1 MKQGRLKMQEKA
13 AAVPPGFEPP
23 VQRGWLGRKLNDW
36 GLTGEWLV
44 SAAMIYIGFIL
55 FVAIFGFLFQP
66 YPHTQQD
73 LFSQLQ
79 PPVFMDGG
87 SWDFILGTD
96 DLGRDVLS
104 RLIKGLQLSVLIG
117 VIGTAIGA
125 VLGSFLGFVAAHFR
139 GWVEEVLMML
149 VDVQVSLPFIIFAL
163 AILAFVGNSLTILI
177 IVVGID
183 GWERYARLSR
193 SMVLSANQ
201 QDYVLAVRS
210 LGLGNFQVYKRHVLP
225 NIMGT
230 LVVQAT
236 INLPGVILL
245 ESTLSFLG
253 LGVQPPLTSLGQIL
267 GVGRD
272 YLILAPWIAV
282 APGMV
287 IFFLTLSIAIVG
299 DWLRDRL
306 DPTLS

>member
-1 MKQGRLKMQEKA
+1 MSLGQTNPETSDSA
-13 AAVPPGFEPP
+13 AAL
-23 VQRGWLGRKLNDW
+23 QRPSLMKRL

-44 SAAMIYIGFIL
+44 TAAMIYLGFIL
-55 FVAIFGFLFQP
+55 FVAVFGFLFQP
-66 YPHTQQD
+66 YPHTQTD
-73 LFSQLQ
+73 LFNQLQ
-79 PPVFMDGG
+79 PPAFMQGG
-87 SWDFILGTD
+87 TWDNIFGTD

-104 RLIKGLQLSVLIG
+104 RLIYGLRLSVLIG

-139 GWVEEVLMML
+139 GWVEEILMML

-163 AILAFVGNSLTILI
+163 AVLAFVGNSLTILI

-201 QDYVLAVRS
+201 KDYVLAVRS
-210 LGLGNFQVYKRHVLP
+210 LGLRPYRIYQRHVLP
-225 NIMGT
+225 NILGT
-230 LVVQAT
+230 LIVQAT

-282 APGMV
+282 LPGMV

-306 DPTLS
+306 DPTLK

>member
-1 MKQGRLKMQEKA
+1 MSVQQTDPA
-13 AAVPPGFEPP
+13 TPPQAGAQ
-23 VQRGWLGRKLNDW
+23 VRRSWLGALMHRW
-36 GLTGEWLV
+36 GLSGEWLAT
-44 SAAMIYIGFIL
+44 AALIYIGFIL
-55 FVAIFGFLFQP
+55 FVAVFGFLFQP

-73 LFSQLQ
+73 LFNQLQ
-79 PPVFMDGG
+79 PPVFMQGG
-87 SWDFILGTD
+87 SWEHIFGTD

-104 RLIKGLQLSVLIG
+104 RLIRGLRLSVLIG

-125 VLGSFLGFVAAHFR
+125 VLGSFLGIVAAHFR

-183 GWERYARLSR
+183 GWERYARLAR

-210 LGLGNFQVYKRHVLP
+210 LGLSHFKIYRRHVLP

-230 LVVQAT
+230 LIVQAT

-253 LGVQPPLTSLGQIL
+253 LGVQPPMTSLGQIL

-282 APGMV
+282 FAGMV
-287 IFFLTLSIAIVG
+287 IFFLTLSIAVVG

-306 DPTLS
+306 DPTLK

>member
-1 MKQGRLKMQEKA
+1 MKIAPKRDSKTI
-13 AAVPPGFEPP
+13 P
-23 VQRGWLGRKLNDW
+23 VSPDQMAPVRKDSLMKRW

-44 SAAMIYIGFIL
+44 TAAMIYIAFIL
-55 FVAIFGFLFQP
+55 FVAVFGFAFQP

-73 LFSQLQ
+73 LFNQLQ

-87 SWDFILGTD
+87 SWEYILGTD

-117 VIGTAIGA
+117 IIGTVIGA
-125 VLGSFLGFVAAHFR
+125 VLGSFLGIVAAHFR

-210 LGLGNFQVYKRHVLP
+210 LGLGNFSIYRRHVLP

-230 LVVQAT
+230 LIVQAT

-253 LGVQPPLTSLGQIL
+253 LGVQPPMTSLGQIL

-306 DPTLS
+306 DPTLQ

>member
-1 MKQGRLKMQEKA
+1 MSTQHTILAEQPQADAQISRNWVGSLL
-13 AAVPPGFEPP
+13 
-23 VQRGWLGRKLNDW
+23 QRW
-36 GLTGEWLV
+36 GLGGEWLV
-44 SAAMIYIGFIL
+44 TAALVYIAIVL
-55 FVAIFGFLFQP
+55 FVAVFGFTFQP

-73 LFSQLQ
+73 LFNQLQ
-79 PPVFMDGG
+79 PPAFMQGG
-87 SWDFILGTD
+87 SWEHIFGTD

-104 RLIKGLQLSVLIG
+104 RLIRGLRLSVLIG
-117 VIGTAIGA
+117 VIGTVIGA
-125 VLGSFLGFVAAHFR
+125 VLGSVLGIVAAHFR
-139 GWVEEVLMML
+139 GWLEEVLMML

-163 AILAFVGNSLTILI
+163 AVLAFVGNNLAILV

-183 GWERYARLSR
+183 GWERYARLAR
-193 SMVLSANQ
+193 SMVLTANG

-210 LGLGNFQVYKRHVLP
+210 LGLGNFRIYQRHILP

-253 LGVQPPLTSLGQIL
+253 LGVQPPMTSLGQIL

-272 YLILAPWIAV
+272 FLILAPWIAV
-282 APGMV
+282 LPGMV

-306 DPTLS
+306 DPTLK

>member
-1 MKQGRLKMQEKA
+1 MQ
-13 AAVPPGFEPP
+13 PPANTRIRRRWIGSLM
-23 VQRGWLGRKLNDW
+23 QRW
-36 GLTGEWLV
+36 GLSGEWLV
-44 SAAMIYIGFIL
+44 TAALIYIAFIL
-55 FVAIFGFLFQP
+55 FVAIFGFTFQP

-73 LFSQLQ
+73 LFNQLQ
-79 PPVFMDGG
+79 PPVFMEGG
-87 SWDFILGTD
+87 SWEHIFGTD

-104 RLIKGLQLSVLIG
+104 RLIRGLRLSVLIG

-125 VLGSFLGFVAAHFR
+125 VLGSFLGIVAAHFR
-139 GWVEEVLMML
+139 GWLEEILMML

-163 AILAFVGNSLTILI
+163 AVLAFVGNNLTILI

-183 GWERYARLSR
+183 GWERYARLAR
-193 SMVLSANQ
+193 SMVLTANA

-210 LGLGNFQVYKRHVLP
+210 LGLGNFRIYQRHVLP
-225 NIMGT
+225 NILGT

-253 LGVQPPLTSLGQIL
+253 LGVQPPMTSLGQIL

-272 YLILAPWIAV
+272 FLILAPWIAV
-282 APGMV
+282 LPGMV

-306 DPTLS
+306 DPTLR

>member
-1 MKQGRLKMQEKA
+1 MSTQQTDPTLHA
-13 AAVPPGFEPP
+13 SAVTPI
-23 VQRGWLGRKLNDW
+23 QRSRFGALMHRW
-36 GLTGEWLV
+36 GLSGEWLV
-44 SAAMIYIGFIL
+44 SIALIYIAFIL

-66 YPHTQQD
+66 YPHTQQN
-73 LFSQLQ
+73 LFNLLQ
-79 PPVFMDGG
+79 PPVFMQGG
-87 SWDFILGTD
+87 SWEHILGTD

-104 RLIKGLQLSVLIG
+104 RLIRGLRLSVLIG
-117 VIGTAIGA
+117 VIGTVIGA
-125 VLGSFLGFVAAHFR
+125 VLGSFLGIVAAHFR
-139 GWVEEVLMML
+139 GWVEEVLMMM

-163 AILAFVGNSLTILI
+163 AVLAFVGNNLTILI

-183 GWERYARLSR
+183 GWERYARLAR

-210 LGLGNFQVYKRHVLP
+210 LGLGNFKIYRRHIMP

-253 LGVQPPLTSLGQIL
+253 LGVQPPMTSLGQIL

-287 IFFLTLSIAIVG
+287 IFFLALSISIVG
-299 DWLRDRL
+299 DWLRDLL
-306 DPTLS
+306 DPTLK

>member
-1 MKQGRLKMQEKA
+1 MQPQADTQIRRGRVGSLM
-13 AAVPPGFEPP
+13 
-23 VQRGWLGRKLNDW
+23 RRW
-36 GLTGEWLV
+36 GLSGEWLV
-44 SAAMIYIGFIL
+44 TAALIYIAFIL
-55 FVAIFGFLFQP
+55 FAAVFGFLIQP

-73 LFSQLQ
+73 LFNQLQ
-79 PPVFMDGG
+79 PPVFMQGG
-87 SWDFILGTD
+87 SWDHIFGTD

-104 RLIKGLQLSVLIG
+104 RLIRGLRLSVLIG

-125 VLGSFLGFVAAHFR
+125 VLGSFLGIVAAHFR

-163 AILAFVGNSLTILI
+163 AVLAFVGNSLTILV

-183 GWERYARLSR
+183 GWERYARLAR
-193 SMVLSANQ
+193 SMVLTANG

-210 LGLGNFQVYKRHVLP
+210 LGLGNFRIYQRHVLP

-253 LGVQPPLTSLGQIL
+253 LGVQPPMTSLGQIL

-282 APGMV
+282 LPGMV
-287 IFFLTLSIAIVG
+287 IFFLALSIAIFG

-306 DPTLS
+306 DPTLK

>member
-1 MKQGRLKMQEKA
+1 MQSSTEPKAPQERPLSLMKR
-13 AAVPPGFEPP
+13 
-23 VQRGWLGRKLNDW
+23 W

-44 SAAMIYIGFIL
+44 TAAMIYIAFIL
-55 FVAIFGFLFQP
+55 FVAVFGFTFQP
-66 YPHTQQD
+66 YPHTKMD
-73 LFSQLQ
+73 LFNQLQ

-87 SWDFILGTD
+87 SWQHIFGTD

-104 RLIKGLQLSVLIG
+104 RLITGLRLSVLIG
-117 VIGTAIGA
+117 VIGTVIGA
-125 VLGSFLGFVAAHFR
+125 VLGSFLGIVAAHFR

-163 AILAFVGNSLTILI
+163 AVLAFVGNSLVILV

-183 GWERYARLSR
+183 GWERYARLAR
-193 SMVLSANQ
+193 SMVLSANG

-210 LGLGNFQVYKRHVLP
+210 LGLSNFKIYKRHVLP
-225 NIMGT
+225 NILGT

-253 LGVQPPLTSLGQIL
+253 LGVQPPMTSLGQIL

-282 APGMV
+282 LPGMV
-287 IFFLTLSIAIVG
+287 IFFLSLSIAIVG

-306 DPTLS
+306 DPTLK

>member
-1 MKQGRLKMQEKA
+1 MSIRQTDPAIQTQAETQIRRSRLGALMH
-13 AAVPPGFEPP
+13 
-23 VQRGWLGRKLNDW
+23 RW
-36 GLTGEWLV
+36 GLSGEWLV
-44 SAAMIYIGFIL
+44 TVALIYIGFIL
-55 FVAIFGFLFQP
+55 FVSVFGFLFQP
-66 YPHTQQD
+66 YPHTQLD
-73 LFSQLQ
+73 LFNQLQ

-87 SWDFILGTD
+87 SWEHIFGTD

-104 RLIKGLQLSVLIG
+104 RLIRGMRLSVLIG

-125 VLGSFLGFVAAHFR
+125 VLGSFLGIVAAHFR

-183 GWERYARLSR
+183 GWERYARLAR

-201 QDYVLAVRS
+201 QDYVRAVRS
-210 LGLGNFQVYKRHVLP
+210 LGLGNFKIYHRHVLP

-230 LVVQAT
+230 LIVQAT

-253 LGVQPPLTSLGQIL
+253 LGVQPPMTSLGQIL

-282 APGMV
+282 LPGMV

-306 DPTLS
+306 DPTLQ

>member
-1 MKQGRLKMQEKA
+1 MSTQQTD
-13 AAVPPGFEPP
+13 PT
-23 VQRGWLGRKLNDW
+23 VQPNTGAQINRSWLGALLHRW
-36 GLTGEWLV
+36 GLSGEWLV
-44 SAAMIYIGFIL
+44 TAALIYIGLIL
-55 FVAIFGFLFQP
+55 FVAVFGFLFQP
-66 YPHTQQD
+66 YPHTQLD
-73 LFSQLQ
+73 LFNQLQ

-87 SWDFILGTD
+87 TWAHILGTD

-104 RLIKGLQLSVLIG
+104 RLIRGLRLSVLIG
-117 VIGTAIGA
+117 VIGTVIGA
-125 VLGSFLGFVAAHFR
+125 ILGSVLGIVAAHFR
-139 GWVEEVLMML
+139 GWVEEVLMMM

-210 LGLGNFQVYKRHVLP
+210 LGLSHFKIYRYHVLP

-230 LVVQAT
+230 LIVQAT

-253 LGVQPPLTSLGQIL
+253 LGVQPPMTSLGQIL

-287 IFFLTLSIAIVG
+287 IFFLTLSIAVVG

-306 DPTLS
+306 DPTLQ

>member
-1 MKQGRLKMQEKA
+1 MSRQLTDLAMPARQGSRIK
-13 AAVPPGFEPP
+13 
-23 VQRGWLGRKLNDW
+23 RGRVGSLMLRW
-36 GLTGEWLV
+36 GLSGEWLV
-44 SAAMIYIGFIL
+44 TAALSFIACVL
-55 FVAIFGFLFQP
+55 FVAIFGSLFQP
-66 YPHTQQD
+66 YAHTKQN
-73 LFSQLQ
+73 LWNLLQ
-79 PPVFMDGG
+79 PPVFMEGG
-87 SWDFILGTD
+87 SWAHIFGTD

-104 RLIKGLQLSVLIG
+104 RLIRGLRLSVLIG
-117 VIGTAIGA
+117 VVGTAIGA
-125 VLGSFLGFVAAHFR
+125 VLGSFLGIVAAHYR

-163 AILAFVGNSLTILI
+163 AVLAFVGNSLFILV

-193 SMVLSANQ
+193 SMVPTANG

-210 LGLGNFQVYKRHVLP
+210 LGLSNFRIYQRHVLP

-253 LGVQPPLTSLGQIL
+253 LGVQPPMTSLGQIL

-282 APGMV
+282 LPGMV
-287 IFFLTLSIAIVG
+287 IFFLSLSIAIVG

-306 DPTLS
+306 DPTLK

>member
-1 MKQGRLKMQEKA
+1 MR
-13 AAVPPGFEPP
+13 
-23 VQRGWLGRKLNDW
+23 RW
-36 GLTGEWLV
+36 GLSGEWLV
-44 SAAMIYIGFIL
+44 TAALIYIGFIL

-73 LFSQLQ
+73 LFNQLQ
-79 PPVFMDGG
+79 VPVFMQGG
-87 SWDFILGTD
+87 SWAHIFGTD

-104 RLIKGLQLSVLIG
+104 RLIRGLRLSVLIG
-117 VIGTAIGA
+117 VVGTAIGA
-125 VLGSFLGFVAAHFR
+125 VLGSFLGIVAAHFR

-163 AILAFVGNSLTILI
+163 AVLAFVGNSLVILV

-183 GWERYARLSR
+183 GWERYARLAR
-193 SMVLSANQ
+193 SMVLSANG

-210 LGLGNFQVYKRHVLP
+210 LGLGNFRIYQRHVLP
-225 NIMGT
+225 NILGT

-253 LGVQPPLTSLGQIL
+253 LGVQAPLTSLGQIL

-272 YLILAPWIAV
+272 YLIMAPWIAV
-282 APGMV
+282 LPGMI
-287 IFFLTLSIAIVG
+287 IFFLALSISIVG

-306 DPTLS
+306 DPTLK

>member
-1 MKQGRLKMQEKA
+1 MSTQQTVP
-13 AAVPPGFEPP
+13 AVQPQADAQIRRNWVGSLL
-23 VQRGWLGRKLNDW
+23 QRW
-36 GLTGEWLV
+36 GLRGELLV
-44 SAAMIYIGFIL
+44 TAALVYIAFIL
-55 FVAIFGFLFQP
+55 FVAVFGFTFQP

-73 LFSQLQ
+73 LFNQLQ
-79 PPVFMDGG
+79 PPVFMQGG
-87 SWDFILGTD
+87 SWEHIFGTD

-104 RLIKGLQLSVLIG
+104 RLIRGLRLSVLIG
-117 VIGTAIGA
+117 VIGTVIGA
-125 VLGSFLGFVAAHFR
+125 VLGSVLGIVAAHFR
-139 GWVEEVLMML
+139 GWLEEVLMML

-163 AILAFVGNSLTILI
+163 AVLAFVGNNLTILV

-183 GWERYARLSR
+183 GWERYVRLAR
-193 SMVLSANQ
+193 SMVLTANG

-210 LGLGNFQVYKRHVLP
+210 LGLGNFRIYQRHILP

-253 LGVQPPLTSLGQIL
+253 LGVQPPMTSLGQIL

-272 YLILAPWIAV
+272 FLILAPWIAV
-282 APGMV
+282 LPGMV

-306 DPTLS
+306 DPTLK